1 MHRQLPSG
9 SLCVR
14 TKTPKLATRILD
26 AAARQ
31 FARQRF
37 HEVRMDDIA
46 AEAEVS
52 KGTLYSYFK
61 DKEELYLALLTRG
74 SEGMVKALKD
84 AIQSADTARA
94 KLIAIVDAVVTYFD
108 AEPHLFDLIQ
118 AVETLQHGDEV
129 FPWQAAR
136 DVAVDLVHELFEAGR
151 RANEFVVRD
160 PELTALLLF
169 GGLRSVIRFGQR
181 PRPRNLAERIINSVL
196 DGMATDH

>member
-1 MHRQLPSG
+1 
-9 SLCVR
+9 VR
-14 TKTPKLATRILD
+14 TKSPTLATRILD

-52 KGTLYSYFK
+52 KGTLYSYFH

-74 SEGMVKALKD
+74 SEGMAKALQE
-84 AIQSADTARA
+84 AVLTAETARA
-94 KLIAIVDAVVTYFD
+94 KLIAVVDAILTYFD

-118 AVETLQHGDEV
+118 AVEMLQHSDEE

-136 DVAVDLVHELFEAGR
+136 DVAVELVHELFEVGR
-151 RANEFVVRD
+151 RAGEFVVREPD
-160 PELTALLLF
+160 LTGLLLF
-169 GGLRSVIRFGQR
+169 GGLRSVIRFGRR
-181 PRPRNLAERIINSVL
+181 PRPRHLAARIVNSVL
-196 DGMATDH
+196 DGAE